1 MAQTTIQEIFSNY
14 MTKQPLF
21 TNKKAL
27 TTSYT
32 PENVPHRDEQ
42 IAQLASILTPV
53 LKKERPSNVF
63 IYGPT
68 GSGKTLVTEYVAS
81 ELRAAAKTNSIPFH
95 AVYVNCKMK
104 RVADTEYRLL
114 AYLSNLLG
122 KEVPPTGL
130 PTDQVYKIFFNA
142 LDEREGAVIF
152 IIDEIDA
159 LVKKVGDELLY
170 NFTRINQDVKNV
182 KVSLIGISNDLAFTE
197 NLDARVRSSLSEEEL
212 IFPPYNALQLQRILS
227 ERAALS
233 FNKGKVADG
242 VISKCAALAAQEHG
256 DARRALDLLRVA
268 GELAERE
275 NALMVEE
282 KHVDA
287 AESKVDMDRIIE
299 TVKMQPKQSK
309 AILYSIIHLTRG
321 EGKTCMS
328 GDVYDE
334 YARICKIIGLKPL
347 TQRRVSDIV
356 SELDIMGVITSKV
369 ISRGRYGRMRDI
381 GLAISSE
388 IYQKLLNFLK
398 TDFGFD

>member
-1 MAQTTIQEIFSNY
+1 MAQTTIQQIFSNY

-21 TNKKAL
+21 LDKRAL

-32 PENVPHRDEQ
+32 PENVPHREEQ
-42 IAQLASILTPV
+42 ISQLASIVTPV

-68 GSGKTLVTEYVAS
+68 GSGKTLVTQYVAS
-81 ELRAAAKTNSIPFH
+81 ELKTAAKNNNIPFH
-95 AVYVNCKMK
+95 IVYVNCKMK

-114 AYLSNLLG
+114 AHLANLLG
-122 KEVPPTGL
+122 KTVPPTGL
-130 PTDQVYKIFFNA
+130 PTDQVYKIFYSA
-142 LDEREGAVIF
+142 LDEREGVVIF

-159 LVKKVGDELLY
+159 LIKKVGDELLY
-170 NFTRINQDVKNV
+170 NFTRMNQDIKNV
-182 KVSLIGISNDLAFTE
+182 KVSIIGISNDIAFTE

-212 IFPPYNALQLQRILS
+212 LFPPYNALQLQRILS
-227 ERAALS
+227 ERASIA
-233 FNKGKVADG
+233 FNKSKVSDG

-275 NALMVEE
+275 NAPMVEE

-287 AESKVDMDRIIE
+287 AESKVDLDRVIE

-309 AILYSIIHLTRG
+309 AILYSIIYLTRG
-321 EGKTCMS
+321 DEKTCLS
-328 GDVYDE
+328 GDVYEE
-334 YARICKIIGLKPL
+334 YVRITKVLGLKPL
-347 TQRRVSDIV
+347 TQRRVSDII

-369 ISRGRYGRMRDI
+369 ISKGRYGRMRDI
-381 GLAISSE
+381 GLAISTE

-398 TDFGFD
+398 SDFGFD

>member
-1 MAQTTIQEIFSNY
+1 MAQKTIQEIFSNY

-21 TNKKAL
+21 LDKRAL

-32 PENVPHRDEQ
+32 PENVPHREEQ
-42 IAQLASILTPV
+42 ISQLASIVTPV

-68 GSGKTLVTEYVAS
+68 GSGKTLVTQYVAS
-81 ELRAAAKTNSIPFH
+81 ELKTAAKNNNIPFH
-95 AVYVNCKMK
+95 IVYVNCKMK

-114 AYLSNLLG
+114 AHLANLLG

-130 PTDQVYKIFFNA
+130 PTDQVYKIFYSA
-142 LDEREGAVIF
+142 LDEREGVVIF

-159 LVKKVGDELLY
+159 LIKKVGDELLY
-170 NFTRINQDVKNV
+170 NFTRMNQDIKNV
-182 KVSLIGISNDLAFTE
+182 KVSIIGISNDIAFTE

-212 IFPPYNALQLQRILS
+212 LFPPYNALQIQRILS
-227 ERAALS
+227 DRAGFA

-275 NALMVEE
+275 NALLVEE

-287 AESKVDMDRIIE
+287 AESKVDLDRVIE

-309 AILYSIIHLTRG
+309 AILYSIIYITRG
-321 EGKTCMS
+321 DDKTCLS
-328 GDVYDE
+328 GNVYEE
-334 YARICKIIGLKPL
+334 YMRICKIIGLKPL
-347 TQRRVSDIV
+347 TQRRVSDII
-356 SELDIMGVITSKV
+356 SELDVMGVITSKL
-369 ISRGRYGRMRDI
+369 ISKGRYGRMRDI
-381 GLAISSE
+381 NLAISAE

-398 TDFGFD
+398 SDFGFE